1 MKYMV
6 VLKIRLM
13 INQHIKLVLP
23 FALVLFGCINPLY
36 EEDIEEFYPGKT
48 KEEMMSYFSK
58 NKGNLEAI
66 EGFWT
71 LGVVRTL
78 YEKNIK
84 IAAESEPN
92 RMDLAVIKE
101 DDLFRIYSMNGDPI
115 SFIASFTQTDE
126 SGIYDYKCYF
136 TETKDMVSTTA
147 RLFGN
152 SMLRYEYDAPKGIMM
167 NYYYKGGLYK
177 GSKEI
182 KRIIEDENL
191 RLNWK
196 FSWTKYIQNNPGTLE
211 LPSVLLIENVLHQ
224 VYGGINNEND

>member
-13 INQHIKLVLP
+13 INQHIKPVLSI
-23 FALVLFGCINPLY
+23 ALVLFGCINPLY
-36 EEDIEEFYPGKT
+36 EEDIEEFNHGNT
-48 KEEMMSYFSK
+48 KEEMMNYFLK
-58 NKGNLEAI
+58 NKDNLEPI
-66 EGFWT
+66 EGLWS
-71 LGVVRTL
+71 LGVIKAL
-78 YEKNIK
+78 YVYGIK
-84 IAAESEPN
+84 VVTESEPN

-101 DDLFRIYSMNGDPI
+101 GDLFRIYKMNGDPI

-147 RLFGN
+147 NLFGN
-152 SMLRYEYDAPKGIMM
+152 SMLKYEYDAPKGILM
-167 NYYYKGGLYK
+167 NYYYKAGPDK
-177 GSKEI
+177 GSKEV

-196 FSWTKYIQNNPGTLE
+196 FSWVKYIQNNPGTLE
-211 LPSVLLIENVLHQ
+211 LPSVLLIENALHQ
-224 VYGGINNEND
+224 VYGGINNEDE